1 MMKKY
6 PFSYYLILFLLLV
19 AGVIF
24 WYLLLS
30 RYFKENMPQGNPPVS
45 VIGQPSY
52 IRGGYYTIKPI
63 DRDKVII
70 DTISRRKIVSDL
82 VNIAIKDT
90 VYQTHLFVKDFAK
103 QFDTVQYRIRY
114 IDSTINYVQVKVKE
128 QERMAFKQQV
138 KQQLSKYPLLVW
150 DEALFD
156 KEVAPDANDHYWRM
170 ENLYPI
176 RSLDAS
182 HLKVAVI
189 DNGFDLKHLSI
200 ANKWIKPYN
209 ATDNSQEVSPS
220 TINHGTAVASLIL
233 GNQFQDIHGMIP
245 SCKLIPI
252 KVADANG
259 FMTSTYIVKGLLYAV
274 KNHADVVNIS
284 LGANLEGLEGTPEAF
299 QKAYIENEGKD
310 EEAFWKELFQYAE
323 QNKTVVVLA
332 AGNDNVLT
340 GFDPFQRSEI
350 TIKVGAVNKNNQKAD
365 FSNYGAYTTL
375 YAPGEDLKVALAGG
389 GTEVT
394 QGTSFAA
401 PIVSAFLIALRTK
414 YPQLSAKELIAQL
427 MKNTTEKN
435 QLTILYNKTF

>member
-1 MMKKY
+1 
-6 PFSYYLILFLLLV
+6 
-19 AGVIF
+19 
-24 WYLLLS
+24 
-30 RYFKENMPQGNPPVS
+30 MPQGNPPVT

-90 VYQTHLFVKDFAK
+90 VYQTHLFVKDFAQ

-156 KEVAPDANDHYWRM
+156 KEVALDANDHYWRM

-220 TINHGTAVASLIL
+220 AINHGTAVASLIL

-299 QKAYIENEGKD
+299 QKAYIDNEGKD

-375 YAPGEDLKVALAGG
+375 YAPGEELKVALAGG
-389 GTEVT
+389 GTEIT

>member
-1 MMKKY
+1 MKKY
-6 PFSYYLILFLLLV
+6 PFFYYLILFLLLV

-90 VYQTHLFVKDFAK
+90 VYQTHLFVKDFAQ

-156 KEVAPDANDHYWRM
+156 KEVALDANDHYWRM

-220 TINHGTAVASLIL
+220 AINHGTAVASLIL

-299 QKAYIENEGKD
+299 QKAYIDNEGKD

-375 YAPGEDLKVALAGG
+375 YAPGEELKVALAGG
-389 GTEVT
+389 GTEIT

>member
-1 MMKKY
+1 MKKY

-90 VYQTHLFVKDFAK
+90 VYQTHLFVKDFAQ
-103 QFDTVQYRIRY
+103 QFDTVQYQIRY

-156 KEVAPDANDHYWRM
+156 KEAAPDANDHYWRM

-220 TINHGTAVASLIL
+220 AINHGTAVASLIL

-299 QKAYIENEGKD
+299 QKAYIDNEGKD

-375 YAPGEDLKVALAGG
+375 YAPGEELKVALAGG
-389 GTEVT
+389 GTEIT

>member
-1 MMKKY
+1 MKKY

-90 VYQTHLFVKDFAK
+90 VYQTHLFVKDFAQ

-220 TINHGTAVASLIL
+220 AINHGTAVASLIL

-299 QKAYIENEGKD
+299 QKAYIDNEGKD

-375 YAPGEDLKVALAGG
+375 YAPGEELKVALAGG
-389 GTEVT
+389 GTEIT

>member
-1 MMKKY
+1 MKKY

-90 VYQTHLFVKDFAK
+90 VYQTHLFVKDFAQ

-156 KEVAPDANDHYWRM
+156 KEVALDANDHYWRM

-220 TINHGTAVASLIL
+220 AINHGTAVASLIL

-299 QKAYIENEGKD
+299 QKAYIDNEGKD

-375 YAPGEDLKVALAGG
+375 YAPGEELKVALAGG
-389 GTEVT
+389 GTEIT

>member
-1 MMKKY
+1 MKKY
-6 PFSYYLILFLLLV
+6 PFFYYLILFLLLV

-90 VYQTHLFVKDFAK
+90 VYQTHLFVKDFAQ

-156 KEVAPDANDHYWRM
+156 KEVALDANDHYWRM

-220 TINHGTAVASLIL
+220 AINHGTAVASLIL

-299 QKAYIENEGKD
+299 QKAYIDNEGKD

-375 YAPGEDLKVALAGG
+375 YAPGEELKVALAGG
-389 GTEVT
+389 GTEIT
-394 QGTSFAA
+394 QGTSVAA

>member
-1 MMKKY
+1 
-6 PFSYYLILFLLLV
+6 
-19 AGVIF
+19 
-24 WYLLLS
+24 
-30 RYFKENMPQGNPPVS
+30 MPQGNPPVS

-90 VYQTHLFVKDFAK
+90 VYQTHLFVKDFAQ

-220 TINHGTAVASLIL
+220 AINHGTAVASLIL

-299 QKAYIENEGKD
+299 QKAYIDNEGKD

-375 YAPGEDLKVALAGG
+375 YAPGEQLKVALAGG
-389 GTEVT
+389 GTEIT

>member
-1 MMKKY
+1 
-6 PFSYYLILFLLLV
+6 
-19 AGVIF
+19 
-24 WYLLLS
+24 
-30 RYFKENMPQGNPPVS
+30 MPQGNPPVS

-90 VYQTHLFVKDFAK
+90 VYQTHLFVKDFAQ

-156 KEVAPDANDHYWRM
+156 KEVALDANDHYWRM

-189 DNGFDLKHLSI
+189 DNGFDLKHLAI

-220 TINHGTAVASLIL
+220 AINHGTAVASLIL

-299 QKAYIENEGKD
+299 QKAYIDNEGKD

-375 YAPGEDLKVALAGG
+375 YAPGEELKVALAGG
-389 GTEVT
+389 GTEIT

>member
-1 MMKKY
+1 
-6 PFSYYLILFLLLV
+6 
-19 AGVIF
+19 
-24 WYLLLS
+24 
-30 RYFKENMPQGNPPVS
+30 MPQGNPPVS

-90 VYQTHLFVKDFAK
+90 VYQTHLFVKDFAQ

-156 KEVAPDANDHYWRM
+156 KEVALDANDHYWRM

-220 TINHGTAVASLIL
+220 AINHGTAVASLIL

-375 YAPGEDLKVALAGG
+375 YAPGEELKVALAGG
-389 GTEVT
+389 GTEIT

>member
-1 MMKKY
+1 
-6 PFSYYLILFLLLV
+6 
-19 AGVIF
+19 
-24 WYLLLS
+24 
-30 RYFKENMPQGNPPVS
+30 MPQGNPPVS

-90 VYQTHLFVKDFAK
+90 VYQTHLFVKDFAQ

-156 KEVAPDANDHYWRM
+156 KEVALDANDHYWRM

-220 TINHGTAVASLIL
+220 AINHGTAGASLIL

-299 QKAYIENEGKD
+299 QKAYIDNEGKD

-375 YAPGEDLKVALAGG
+375 YAPGEELKVALAGG
-389 GTEVT
+389 GTEIT

>member
-1 MMKKY
+1 
-6 PFSYYLILFLLLV
+6 
-19 AGVIF
+19 
-24 WYLLLS
+24 
-30 RYFKENMPQGNPPVS
+30 MPQVNPPVS

-90 VYQTHLFVKDFAK
+90 VYQTHLFVKDFAQ

-114 IDSTINYVQVKVKE
+114 IDSTINYVQVNVKE

-220 TINHGTAVASLIL
+220 AINHGTAVASLIL

-299 QKAYIENEGKD
+299 QKAYIDNEAKD

-375 YAPGEDLKVALAGG
+375 YAPGEELKVALAGG
-389 GTEVT
+389 GTEIT

>member
-1 MMKKY
+1 
-6 PFSYYLILFLLLV
+6 
-19 AGVIF
+19 
-24 WYLLLS
+24 
-30 RYFKENMPQGNPPVS
+30 MPQGNPPVS

-90 VYQTHLFVKDFAK
+90 VYQTHLFVKDFAQ

-156 KEVAPDANDHYWRM
+156 KEVALDANDHYWRM

-220 TINHGTAVASLIL
+220 AINHGTAVASLIL

-299 QKAYIENEGKD
+299 QKAYIDNEGKD

-375 YAPGEDLKVALAGG
+375 YAPGEELKVALAGD
-389 GTEVT
+389 GTEIT

>member
-1 MMKKY
+1 
-6 PFSYYLILFLLLV
+6 
-19 AGVIF
+19 
-24 WYLLLS
+24 
-30 RYFKENMPQGNPPVS
+30 MPQGNPPVS

-90 VYQTHLFVKDFAK
+90 VYQTHLFVKDFAQ

-156 KEVAPDANDHYWRM
+156 KEVALDANDHYWRM

-220 TINHGTAVASLIL
+220 AINHGTAVASLIL

-299 QKAYIENEGKD
+299 QKAYIDNEGKD
-310 EEAFWKELFQYAE
+310 EEAFWKELLQYAE

-375 YAPGEDLKVALAGG
+375 YAPGEELKVALAGG
-389 GTEVT
+389 GTEIT

>member
-1 MMKKY
+1 
-6 PFSYYLILFLLLV
+6 
-19 AGVIF
+19 
-24 WYLLLS
+24 
-30 RYFKENMPQGNPPVS
+30 MPQGNPPVS

-90 VYQTHLFVKDFAK
+90 VYQTHLFVKDFAQ

-156 KEVAPDANDHYWRM
+156 KEVALDANDHYWRM

-220 TINHGTAVASLIL
+220 AINHGTAVASLIL

-284 LGANLEGLEGTPEAF
+284 LGANLEGLEGTSEAF
-299 QKAYIENEGKD
+299 QKAYIDNEAKD

-375 YAPGEDLKVALAGG
+375 YAPGEELKVALAGG
-389 GTEVT
+389 GTEIT

>member
-1 MMKKY
+1 
-6 PFSYYLILFLLLV
+6 
-19 AGVIF
+19 
-24 WYLLLS
+24 
-30 RYFKENMPQGNPPVS
+30 MPQGNPPVS

-90 VYQTHLFVKDFAK
+90 VYQTHLFVKDFAQ

-156 KEVAPDANDHYWRM
+156 KEVALDANDHYWRM

-220 TINHGTAVASLIL
+220 AINHGTAVASLIL

-299 QKAYIENEGKD
+299 QKAYIDNEGKD

-375 YAPGEDLKVALAGG
+375 YAPGEELKVALAGG
-389 GTEVT
+389 GTEIT

>member
-1 MMKKY
+1 MKKY

-19 AGVIF
+19 AGVVF

-45 VIGQPSY
+45 VIGNPSY

-90 VYQTHLFVKDFAK
+90 VYQTHLFVKDFAQ

-220 TINHGTAVASLIL
+220 AINHGTAVASLIL

-299 QKAYIENEGKD
+299 QKAYIDNEAKD

-350 TIKVGAVNKNNQKAD
+350 TIKVGAVNRNNQKAD

-375 YAPGEDLKVALAGG
+375 YAPGEELKVALAGG
-389 GTEVT
+389 GTEIT
-394 QGTSFAA
+394 QGTRFAA
-401 PIVSAFLIALRTK
+401 PIGSAFLIALRTK

>member
-1 MMKKY
+1 MKKY
-6 PFSYYLILFLLLV
+6 PFFYYLILFLLLV

-90 VYQTHLFVKDFAK
+90 VYQTHFFVKDFAL

-156 KEVAPDANDHYWRM
+156 KEVALDANDHYWRM

-220 TINHGTAVASLIL
+220 AINHGTAVASLIL

-299 QKAYIENEGKD
+299 QKAYIDNEGKD

-375 YAPGEDLKVALAGG
+375 YAPGEELKVALAGG
-389 GTEVT
+389 GTEIT

>member
-1 MMKKY
+1 
-6 PFSYYLILFLLLV
+6 
-19 AGVIF
+19 
-24 WYLLLS
+24 
-30 RYFKENMPQGNPPVS
+30 MPQGNPPVS

-274 KNHADVVNIS
+274 KNRADVVNIS

-401 PIVSAFLIALRTK
+401 PIVSAFLVALKTK

>member
-6 PFSYYLILFLLLV
+6 PFFYYLILFLLLV

-90 VYQTHLFVKDFAK
+90 VYQTHLFVKDFAQ

-156 KEVAPDANDHYWRM
+156 KEVALDANDHYWRM

-220 TINHGTAVASLIL
+220 AINHGTAVASLIL

-299 QKAYIENEGKD
+299 QKAYIDNEGKD

-375 YAPGEDLKVALAGG
+375 YAPGEELKVALAGG
-389 GTEVT
+389 GTEIT

>member
-1 MMKKY
+1 
-6 PFSYYLILFLLLV
+6 
-19 AGVIF
+19 
-24 WYLLLS
+24 
-30 RYFKENMPQGNPPVS
+30 MPQGNPPMS

-103 QFDTVQYRIRY
+103 QFDTIQYKIRY

-156 KEVAPDANDHYWRM
+156 KEAAPDANDYYWRM

-220 TINHGTAVASLIL
+220 AINHGTAVASLIL

-299 QKAYIENEGKD
+299 QKAYIENEAKD

-375 YAPGEDLKVALAGG
+375 YAPGEELKVALAGG
-389 GTEVT
+389 GTEIT

>member
-90 VYQTHLFVKDFAK
+90 VYQTHLFVKDFAQ

-156 KEVAPDANDHYWRM
+156 KEVALDANDHYWRM

-220 TINHGTAVASLIL
+220 AINHGTAVASLIL

-299 QKAYIENEGKD
+299 QKAYIDNEGKD

-375 YAPGEDLKVALAGG
+375 YAPGEELKVALAGG
-389 GTEVT
+389 GTEIT

>member
-1 MMKKY
+1 MKKY
-6 PFSYYLILFLLLV
+6 PFFYYLILFLLLV

-90 VYQTHLFVKDFAK
+90 VYQTHLFVKDFAQ

-156 KEVAPDANDHYWRM
+156 KEVALDANDHYWRM

-220 TINHGTAVASLIL
+220 AINHGTAVASLIL

-284 LGANLEGLEGTPEAF
+284 LGANLEGLEGTSEAF
-299 QKAYIENEGKD
+299 QKAYIDNEAKD

-375 YAPGEDLKVALAGG
+375 YAPGEELKVALAGG
-389 GTEVT
+389 GTEIT

>member
-1 MMKKY
+1 MKKY
-6 PFSYYLILFLLLV
+6 HFFYFLILFMLLV

-90 VYQTHLFVKDFAK
+90 VYQTHLFVKDFAQ

-156 KEVAPDANDHYWRM
+156 KEVALDANDHYWRM

-220 TINHGTAVASLIL
+220 AINHGTAVASLIL

-299 QKAYIENEGKD
+299 QKAYIDNEGKD

-375 YAPGEDLKVALAGG
+375 YAPGEELKVALAGG
-389 GTEVT
+389 GTEIT

>member
-1 MMKKY
+1 MKKY

-52 IRGGYYTIKPI
+52 IRGRYYTIKPI

-90 VYQTHLFVKDFAK
+90 VYQTHLFVKDFAQ

-220 TINHGTAVASLIL
+220 AINHGTAVASLIL

-299 QKAYIENEGKD
+299 QKAYIDNEGKD

-375 YAPGEDLKVALAGG
+375 YAPGEQLKVALAGG
-389 GTEVT
+389 GTEIT

>member
-1 MMKKY
+1 MKKY

-274 KNHADVVNIS
+274 KNRADVVNIS

-401 PIVSAFLIALRTK
+401 PIVSAFLVALKTK

>member
-1 MMKKY
+1 
-6 PFSYYLILFLLLV
+6 
-19 AGVIF
+19 
-24 WYLLLS
+24 
-30 RYFKENMPQGNPPVS
+30 
-45 VIGQPSY
+45 
-52 IRGGYYTIKPI
+52 
-63 DRDKVII
+63 
-70 DTISRRKIVSDL
+70 
-82 VNIAIKDT
+82 
-90 VYQTHLFVKDFAK
+90 
-103 QFDTVQYRIRY
+103 
-114 IDSTINYVQVKVKE
+114 
-128 QERMAFKQQV
+128 
-138 KQQLSKYPLLVW
+138 
-150 DEALFD
+150 
-156 KEVAPDANDHYWRM
+156 M

-220 TINHGTAVASLIL
+220 AINHGTAVASLIL

-284 LGANLEGLEGTPEAF
+284 LGANLEGLEGTSEAF
-299 QKAYIENEGKD
+299 QKAYIDNEAKD

-375 YAPGEDLKVALAGG
+375 YAPGEELKVALAGG
-389 GTEVT
+389 GTEIT

>member
-1 MMKKY
+1 
-6 PFSYYLILFLLLV
+6 
-19 AGVIF
+19 
-24 WYLLLS
+24 
-30 RYFKENMPQGNPPVS
+30 MPQGNPPVS

>member
-1 MMKKY
+1 
-6 PFSYYLILFLLLV
+6 
-19 AGVIF
+19 
-24 WYLLLS
+24 
-30 RYFKENMPQGNPPVS
+30 MPQGNSPVS

-90 VYQTHLFVKDFAK
+90 VYQTHLFVKDFAQ

-156 KEVAPDANDHYWRM
+156 KEVALDANDHYWRM

-220 TINHGTAVASLIL
+220 AINHGTAVASLIL

-299 QKAYIENEGKD
+299 QKAYIDNEAKD

-350 TIKVGAVNKNNQKAD
+350 TIRVGAVNKNNQKAD

-375 YAPGEDLKVALAGG
+375 YAPGEELKVALAGD
-389 GTEVT
+389 GTEIT

>member
-1 MMKKY
+1 MKKY

-19 AGVIF
+19 AGVVF

-30 RYFKENMPQGNPPVS
+30 RYFKENMSQGNSPVS

-90 VYQTHLFVKDFAK
+90 VYQTHLFVKDFAQ

-114 IDSTINYVQVKVKE
+114 IDSTINYLQVKVKE

-220 TINHGTAVASLIL
+220 AINHGTAVASLIL

-299 QKAYIENEGKD
+299 QKAYIDNEGKD

>member
-1 MMKKY
+1 
-6 PFSYYLILFLLLV
+6 
-19 AGVIF
+19 
-24 WYLLLS
+24 
-30 RYFKENMPQGNPPVS
+30 
-45 VIGQPSY
+45 
-52 IRGGYYTIKPI
+52 
-63 DRDKVII
+63 
-70 DTISRRKIVSDL
+70 
-82 VNIAIKDT
+82 
-90 VYQTHLFVKDFAK
+90 
-103 QFDTVQYRIRY
+103 
-114 IDSTINYVQVKVKE
+114 
-128 QERMAFKQQV
+128 MAFKQQV

-156 KEVAPDANDHYWRM
+156 KEAAPDANDHYWRM

-220 TINHGTAVASLIL
+220 AINHGTAVASLIL

-299 QKAYIENEGKD
+299 QKAYIDNEAKD

-375 YAPGEDLKVALAGG
+375 YAPGEELKVALAGG
-389 GTEVT
+389 GTEIT

>member
-1 MMKKY
+1 MKKY

-90 VYQTHLFVKDFAK
+90 VYQTHLFVKDFAQ

-220 TINHGTAVASLIL
+220 AINHGTAVASLIL

-401 PIVSAFLIALRTK
+401 PIVSAFLVALKTK

>member
-1 MMKKY
+1 MKKY
-6 PFSYYLILFLLLV
+6 PFFYYLILFLLLV

-30 RYFKENMPQGNPPVS
+30 RYFKENMPQVNPPVS

-90 VYQTHLFVKDFAK
+90 VYQTHLFVKDFAQ

-114 IDSTINYVQVKVKE
+114 IDSTINYVQVNVKE

-220 TINHGTAVASLIL
+220 AINHGTAVASLIL

-299 QKAYIENEGKD
+299 QKAYIDNEAKD

-375 YAPGEDLKVALAGG
+375 YAPGEELKVALAGG
-389 GTEVT
+389 GTEIT

>member
-1 MMKKY
+1 
-6 PFSYYLILFLLLV
+6 
-19 AGVIF
+19 
-24 WYLLLS
+24 
-30 RYFKENMPQGNPPVS
+30 MPQGNPPVS

-90 VYQTHLFVKDFAK
+90 VYQTHLFVKDFAQ

-156 KEVAPDANDHYWRM
+156 KEVALDANDHYWRM

-375 YAPGEDLKVALAGG
+375 YAPGEELKVALAGG
-389 GTEVT
+389 GTEIT